1 MDRETITILYAF
13 LKLCRDSVYV
23 IRKGEESCVYW
34 RESEIRL
41 VGGALRDE
49 LACKTPKDYDIH
61 ICCEKEYITFWK
73 ATICKLEEYSVLF
86 GSDNF
91 EIMDIPGSLCPI
103 RSSASFT
110 IKFRGLIL
118 DIFVRPPF
126 DSGYASLGGL
136 EIPYVPFFVVNS
148 CYTVLKER
156 HGSLNNIY
164 NYSYYNVPSTDSY
177 ITQAQFFLSCYEKRL
192 TIHPFWKKVELQ
204 EDKAQNR
211 LMQIHFLNRFA
222 KMLKK
227 GYTASEE
234 EWKFYTDIME
244 IVKRNVCLLCHS
256 EVHEED
262 EECASSDG
270 MLKRLHIYRCCYGV
284 VHDDCVPPKEKKRMM
299 MVRQNCNCCGHFIR
313 TSEELPVSIKL
324 NMEVFSQCK

>member
-1 MDRETITILYAF
+1 
-13 LKLCRDSVYV
+13 
-23 IRKGEESCVYW
+23 
-34 RESEIRL
+34 
-41 VGGALRDE
+41 LRDE

-73 ATICKLEEYSVLF
+73 ATISRLEESSVLF
-86 GSDNF
+86 GCDTF
-91 EIMDIPGSLCPI
+91 EILDIPGSLCPT

-118 DIFVRPPF
+118 DIFVRPSI
-126 DSGYASLGGL
+126 DCDYTSLGGL

-148 CYTVLKER
+148 CYTVLKEKYR
-156 HGSLNNIY
+156 SLNNIY
-164 NYSYYNVPSTDSY
+164 NYSYYNVPSIDAY
-177 ITQAQFFLSCYEKRL
+177 ITQAQFFTSCYEKKL

-227 GYTASEE
+227 GYTATEE
-234 EWKFYTDIME
+234 ERKFYTDIME
-244 IVKRNVCLLCHS
+244 IIKRNVCVLCQA

-262 EECASSDG
+262 DECDNTHSDG
-270 MLKRLHIYRCCYGV
+270 MMKRLNVFRCCYGII
-284 VHDDCVPPKEKKRMM
+284 HDDCVPPEEKRRMM
-299 MVRQNCNCCGHFIR
+299 MIRQNCNCCGHFTR
-313 TSEELPVSIKL
+313 TTEELPVSIKL
-324 NMEVFSQCK
+324 NMEVFSL